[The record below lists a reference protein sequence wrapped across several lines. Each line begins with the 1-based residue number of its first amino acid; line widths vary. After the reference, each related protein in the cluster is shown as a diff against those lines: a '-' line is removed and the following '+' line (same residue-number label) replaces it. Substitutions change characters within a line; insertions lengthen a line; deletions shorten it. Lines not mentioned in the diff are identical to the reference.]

1 MRTAPPAPGRA
12 MALATAVLALLLL
25 VTALGADVRAF
36 ALAEGAGAGVA
47 GGAAGVMALRA
58 TFAARL
64 VGVLVAGPCLAMS
77 LLAMT
82 VGPPGAGGGHVTALG
97 GALVLVS
104 AVVGVLVLRG
114 HCTAAAGRGLPP
126 YAP

>member
-1 MRTAPPAPGRA
+1 MRTAPAAPGRA
-12 MALATAVLALLLL
+12 MALATAVLAVLLL

-36 ALAEGAGAGVA
+36 ALAEGSGAGVA

-64 VGVLVAGPCLAMS
+64 VAVLVAGSCLVMS
-77 LLAMT
+77 LLGMT
-82 VGPPGAGGGHVTALG
+82 VGPPGADDGQVTVLG
-97 GALVLVS
+97 VALVLVS
-104 AVVGVLVLRG
+104 ALVGLLVLRG
-114 HCTAAAGRGLPP
+114 PRTSAAGRGLPP